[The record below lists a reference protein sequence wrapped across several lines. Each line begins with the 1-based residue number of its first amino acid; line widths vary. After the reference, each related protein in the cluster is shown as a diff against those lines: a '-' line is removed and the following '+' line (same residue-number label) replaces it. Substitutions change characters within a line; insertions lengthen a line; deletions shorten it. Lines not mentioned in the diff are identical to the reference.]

1 MRSVSFIIPG
11 IPTAWARARTHGKIH
26 FTPGKQRY
34 AMSVIQTIAHEVM
47 AGQNAISV
55 PVSMTIFAVWP
66 WPKSWSEKKRRKQG
80 AHYKTSKPDADNVG
94 KLVSDSLN
102 GIVFNDDAQVVDMRV
117 IKQYGLNAQ
126 TRVVIDT
133 LQEEEN

>member
-1 MRSVSFIIPG
+1 
-11 IPTAWARARTHGKIH
+11 
-26 FTPGKQRY
+26 
-34 AMSVIQTIAHEVM
+34 
-47 AGQNAISV
+47 
-55 PVSMTIFAVWP
+55 
-66 WPKSWSEKKRRKQG
+66 
-80 AHYKTSKPDADNVG
+80 
-94 KLVSDSLN
+94 LN

>member
-1 MRSVSFIIPG
+1 MRSISFIIPG

-34 AMSVIQTIAHEVM
+34 AMSVIQTIAHEAM

-102 GIVFNDDAQVVDMRV
+102 GIVFNDDAQIVDMRV